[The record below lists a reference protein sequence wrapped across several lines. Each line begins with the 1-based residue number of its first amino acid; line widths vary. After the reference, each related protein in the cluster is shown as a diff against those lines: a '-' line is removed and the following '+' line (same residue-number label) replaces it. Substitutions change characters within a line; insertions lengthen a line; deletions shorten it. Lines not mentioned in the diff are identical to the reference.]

1 MNNSLVLDV
10 TFDLSRNS
18 AIPIESSTTGRP
30 IPVDHPY
37 IVFARDVYLYLVPL
51 MVCVL
56 LLSVLGN
63 CLIVLSAP
71 FLGRSI
77 GPYHRLCLSLAAA
90 DAWAGSLLIT
100 GLILNSYLPVVM
112 RIQKRS
118 ECLAALLEIFRI
130 SGMLTSN
137 FHILALALNQFI
149 GILFPLKYKSIVT
162 TRRLRC
168 LILLL
173 WILPIV
179 FVSTWFLSM
188 PEGGLRHPSCR
199 IRSFYNRLPFRLS
212 VFVLF
217 IVPLFGTYIFYA
229 IILSSILVV
238 KSQTAKMRTDRR
250 KVKSRTK
257 LLWTT
262 ILIISTFTFSWGLC
276 VLYFVLVCENCMFIY
291 LKDVSFHL
299 GFFINASVN
308 FLVAIKLLL
317 NPLIYAYRLEHVRKS
332 VEAFLRMLFLEFFL
346 GKAPVVVKTKS
357 TAVLSRTTSGLSVR
371 CSSNPTRRPLMHS
384 QPTDLLQLI
393 KKNSVAMPTESIDD
407 ERTKFRTST
416 TLAEQPSIAS
426 SVY

>member
-10 TFDLSRNS
+10 AFDLSRNS
-18 AIPIESSTTGRP
+18 VIPIESSTTGRP

-37 IVFARDVYLYLVPL
+37 IVFARDVYVYLVPL

-56 LLSVLGN
+56 LMSVLGN

-112 RIQKRS
+112 RVQKRND
-118 ECLAALLEIFRI
+118 CLATLLEIFRI

-137 FHILALALNQFI
+137 FHILGLALNQFI

-168 LILLL
+168 LILVL
-173 WILPIV
+173 WVLPIG
-179 FVSTWFLSM
+179 FIGTWFLSVSDS
-188 PEGGLRHPSCR
+188 GLRHASCR
-199 IRSFYNRLPFRLS
+199 MPGFYTRLPFRLS

-217 IVPLFGTYIFYA
+217 VVPLLGTYIFYA
-229 IILSSILVV
+229 IILISILIA

-250 KVKSRTK
+250 KSE
-257 LLWTT
+257 
-262 ILIISTFTFSWGLC
+262 IDEI
-276 VLYFVLVCENCMFIY
+276 VCENCYFIY

-317 NPLIYAYRLEHVRKS
+317 NPLIYAYRLDHVRKS
-332 VEAFLRMLFLEFFL
+332 VGTFLRMLFLEFFL

-371 CSSNPTRRPLMHS
+371 CSSNPTRRPLTHS
-384 QPTDLLQLI
+384 QPADLLQLI
-393 KKNSVAMPTESIDD
+393 KKNSVAIPTESIGD
-407 ERTKFRTST
+407 ERIKFRTST
-416 TLAEQPSIAS
+416 ALTEQPSIAS
-426 SVY
+426 SVD

>member
-10 TFDLSRNS
+10 AFDLSRNS
-18 AIPIESSTTGRP
+18 VIPIESSTTGRP

-37 IVFARDVYLYLVPL
+37 IVFARDVYVYLVPL

-56 LLSVLGN
+56 LMSVLGN

-112 RIQKRS
+112 RVQKRND
-118 ECLAALLEIFRI
+118 CLATLLEIFRI

-137 FHILALALNQFI
+137 FHILGLALNQFI

-168 LILLL
+168 LILVL
-173 WILPIV
+173 WVLPIG
-179 FVSTWFLSM
+179 FIGTWFLSVSDS
-188 PEGGLRHPSCR
+188 GLRHASCR
-199 IRSFYNRLPFRLS
+199 MPGFYTRLPFRLS

-217 IVPLFGTYIFYA
+217 VVPLLGTYIFYA
-229 IILSSILVV
+229 IILISILIA

-250 KVKSRTK
+250 KVKSTK
-257 LLWTT
+257 LVWTT
-262 ILIISTFTFSWGLC
+262 ILIIGTFTFSWGIC
-276 VLYFVLVCENCMFIY
+276 VLYFVLVCENCYFIY

-317 NPLIYAYRLEHVRKS
+317 NPLIYAYRLDHVRKS
-332 VEAFLRMLFLEFFL
+332 VGTFLRMLFLEFFL

-371 CSSNPTRRPLMHS
+371 CSSNPTRRPLTHS
-384 QPTDLLQLI
+384 QPADLLQLI
-393 KKNSVAMPTESIDD
+393 KKNSVAIPTESIGD
-407 ERTKFRTST
+407 ERIKFRTST
-416 TLAEQPSIAS
+416 ALTEQPSIAS
-426 SVY
+426 SVD